1 MSPITR
7 VGHNCF
13 TIQPVS
19 EAGLLV
25 DGENYYTAFC
35 KAART
40 ARKTLCI
47 TGWQFDTQAIVN
59 RCDETAPATFLA
71 FLNHLC
77 EQNPELHVY
86 ITAWNYSMVYALER
100 EWFQNVRFAVNAHER
115 VHFRFLEH
123 PTPGGS
129 HHQKIVIVDDRFAF
143 TGGLDVCDERWDT
156 RAHQS
161 SNPERRNAHGTAYGP
176 FHDVQ
181 VVVTGE
187 AVQSLLEQFWRS
199 WDLASG
205 EDERPPEATVTTDN
219 QVSGRSGETS
229 VSALGDGVLPIRA
242 SHVAVSRTRPKGA
255 GDDEDH
261 FEVEALFRDAIC
273 AAEDTIYVENQYFT
287 SQSFVQA
294 LIARMIEADRSKLKL
309 VFVLPEGGHSKKE
322 AFVIGTRQHVM
333 LWLVLEFARAY
344 GHEARILKSC
354 ARTLNGERIA
364 TFIHSKVLIVDDRF
378 LCVGSANLMNRSMR
392 VDHELNLSFDAGL
405 CDGEQA
411 EALRQDIR
419 AIRCSLLAEHAG
431 LEEPNRFEC
440 LDSLVDTVDE
450 LCADLFSKLQL
461 QSVDPPTADD
471 PVRAA
476 VFDPNGP
483 IDWTSLT
490 TALEASFSQSELPAQ
505 NTARKIGQRLG
516 VVDIPR
522 QSA

>member
-13 TIQPVS
+13 TIEPVS

-25 DGENYYTAFC
+25 DGEIYYTAFC
-35 KAART
+35 KAAQT
-40 ARKTLCI
+40 ARRTLCI
-47 TGWQFDTQAIVN
+47 TGWQFDTQALVN
-59 RCDETAPATFLA
+59 RCNEAAPSTFLP
-71 FLNHLC
+71 FLNYLC
-77 EQNPELHVY
+77 EQNPELHVF

-100 EWFQNVRFAVNAHER
+100 EWFQNIRFAVNAHER

-181 VVVTGE
+181 VVVTGS
-187 AVQSLLEQFWRS
+187 AVQPLREQFWKS

-205 EDERPPEATVTTDN
+205 ADQRPPEAELTNRDEA
-219 QVSGRSGETS
+219 SDPSDKGS

-242 SHVAVSRTRPKGA
+242 TQVALSRTCPKA
-255 GDDEDH
+255 TDDDEDH

-287 SQSFVQA
+287 SQAFVHA
-294 LIARMIEADRSKLKL
+294 LIARMIQPDRSKLKL

-322 AFVIGTRQHVM
+322 AFVIGSRQHVM
-333 LWLVLEFARAY
+333 LWLVLEFAHAY
-344 GHEARILKSC
+344 GHQARILKSC

-378 LCVGSANLMNRSMR
+378 LCVGSANLMNRSLR
-392 VDHELNLSFDAGL
+392 VDHELNLSFDAAL
-405 CDGEQA
+405 CSGEEA
-411 EALRQDIR
+411 AALREDIR

-431 LEEPNRFEC
+431 MVDPTRFEC

-450 LCADLFSKLQL
+450 LCGDLFSKLQL
-461 QSVDPPTADD
+461 QSITPPTADD

-483 IDWTSLT
+483 IDWSSLT

-505 NTARKIGQRLG
+505 NTARRIGQRLG
-516 VVDIPR
+516 VVDITR
-522 QSA
+522 ESA